1 MLKGVTQLLIAEGP
15 SCLQTSLLISSS
27 LPHMLIRAKIV
38 QLVQQSVVRLG
49 FKSWQGQKI
58 FPYSTASRLALG
70 PGRHLIQLGLWALSL
85 GVKQPGCKPD
95 CSSPS
100 SAKVKNG

>member
-1 MLKGVTQLLIAEGP
+1 MLKGITQLLIAEGP

-27 LPHMLIRAKIV
+27 LLHKHIRSKIV
-38 QLVQQSVVRLG
+38 QLVQQWVVWLG
-49 FKSWQGQKI
+49 FKSWQGQEI
-58 FPYSTASRLALG
+58 FLYSTASRLALG

-85 GVKQPGCKPD
+85 GVKQPGLKPD

-100 SAKVKNG
+100 SPR